1 MKYLINILLVTFVL
15 CNQSLW
21 AEEVKKP
28 PKGSDANIIGDVKN
42 AKTGE
47 HMPYI
52 NISVK
57 NTVLGTSTD
66 ATGHYFL
73 KNLPT
78 GKIVLKASALGYKTV
93 EKETEI
99 NPNETLEIN
108 FILEEESLVLNEV
121 VVSSNR
127 NETNRKEAAVVV
139 GIINP
144 KLFEAT
150 NSVCLS
156 QGLNFQP
163 GVRVETNCQNCG
175 FSQVRINGLEGP
187 YSQVLIDSR
196 PIFSALSGV
205 YGLEQIPVNM
215 IERVEVV
222 RGGGSALYGANAI
235 AGTINI
241 ITKEAMGNSF
251 SAGYDLEY
259 TGMKSPDHTANFNT
273 SIVTDDNKAGM
284 YLYGTYRNRK
294 PYDSDGDGFSE
305 MPELKNSTIGIRN
318 YYRIGSQSKIS
329 LEYHNIN
336 EYRRGGDQLDKP
348 PHEAAIAEQLN
359 HTTNGGS
366 VAYNWFSPDGKQK
379 LNVYSSLQHVERKS
393 YYGGLGGNTPS
404 DSLAA
409 LKAYGHT
416 SNLTSVTGGQY
427 ALMFDKMIFMPS
439 ELTVGGEYQYDF
451 IDDNMPAYRKEP
463 LKQETHLAGFFLQNE
478 WKNRRWGILLGARID
493 KHNLL
498 TNPVVSPR
506 ANIKFNIVPDLQW
519 RVSYS
524 SGFRAPQ
531 TFDEDLHISFLGG
544 EGVIVKNAPGLKPEY
559 SNSFSTSFD
568 GYVRLGDLQANLLL
582 EGFYTRLSNTFVKV
596 PTVDADGNPIEER
609 RNGHNANVV
618 GVNIEGKIVPLRA
631 VQLQLGYTFQQ
642 STYSEPQQWV
652 DDPSISPEKRMLR
665 TPDSY
670 GYYTLTVEPVK
681 HLLIS
686 ATGTYT
692 GSMLVPH
699 LKGYIAENRL
709 ERSPQFFDAGLKAS
723 YDLELNL
730 ITLKISGGIKNI
742 FNSYQ
747 KDFDRG
753 ADRDSGY
760 IYGPGQPRTVFIS
773 LKIGNIGR

>member
-1 MKYLINILLVTFVL
+1 M
-15 CNQSLW
+15 
-21 AEEVKKP
+21 
-28 PKGSDANIIGDVKN
+28 
-42 AKTGE
+42 
-47 HMPYI
+47 
-52 NISVK
+52 
-57 NTVLGTSTD
+57 
-66 ATGHYFL
+66 
-73 KNLPT
+73 
-78 GKIVLKASALGYKTV
+78 
-93 EKETEI
+93 
-99 NPNETLEIN
+99 
-108 FILEEESLVLNEV
+108 
-121 VVSSNR
+121 
-127 NETNRKEAAVVV
+127 
-139 GIINP
+139 
-144 KLFEAT
+144 
-150 NSVCLS
+150 
-156 QGLNFQP
+156 
-163 GVRVETNCQNCG
+163 
-175 FSQVRINGLEGP
+175 
-187 YSQVLIDSR
+187 
-196 PIFSALSGV
+196 
-205 YGLEQIPVNM
+205 
-215 IERVEVV
+215 
-222 RGGGSALYGANAI
+222 
-235 AGTINI
+235 
-241 ITKEAMGNSF
+241 
-251 SAGYDLEY
+251 
-259 TGMKSPDHTANFNT
+259 
-273 SIVTDDNKAGM
+273 
-284 YLYGTYRNRK
+284 
-294 PYDSDGDGFSE
+294 
-305 MPELKNSTIGIRN
+305 
-318 YYRIGSQSKIS
+318 
-329 LEYHNIN
+329 
-336 EYRRGGDQLDKP
+336 
-348 PHEAAIAEQLN
+348 
-359 HTTNGGS
+359 
-366 VAYNWFSPDGKQK
+366 
-379 LNVYSSLQHVERKS
+379 
-393 YYGGLGGNTPS
+393 
-404 DSLAA
+404 
-409 LKAYGHT
+409 
-416 SNLTSVTGGQY
+416 
-427 ALMFDKMIFMPS
+427 
-439 ELTVGGEYQYDF
+439 
-451 IDDNMPAYRKEP
+451 
-463 LKQETHLAGFFLQNE
+463 QNE
-478 WKNRRWGILLGARID
+478 WKNSRWGILLGARID